1 MNEVHVCNIEQ
12 IYSQLNNILQ
22 FSLSRILE
30 DFFIAEINKREKRNE
45 VLDKYTTAFD
55 RVDNTC
61 LFY

>member
-1 MNEVHVCNIEQ
+1 MNEVHVCSIKQ

-30 DFFIAEINKREKRNE
+30 DFLIAEINKREKRNE
-45 VLDKYTTAFD
+45 VLNKYTTAFD
-55 RVDNTC
+55 CVDNTC

>member
-1 MNEVHVCNIEQ
+1 MNEVHVYGIEQ
-12 IYSQLNNILQ
+12 IYSQLNNVLQ